1 MEERILDSLRDASVL
16 VTGGAG
22 FIGSHLVRRLVGED
36 ADVHVLT
43 SEVSSLYPGRLLE
56 IKDKITV
63 HEGNVVDRSAMD
75 SVARRVKPQVI
86 FHMAA
91 FTHVG
96 KSWTRVDECIQT
108 NVQGTVSLLQALNDV
123 GYKRFLNFGTSEI
136 YGDIPAP
143 FREDAIVNPI
153 SPYAV
158 SKYAAERFCRMFY
171 RSFGWPLVMLR
182 PFNAYGPGQTPDRV
196 IPEIIARAV
205 RGDELAMTQGLQT
218 REFNYVT
225 DLVDGFV
232 RAAVTPGIEGEV
244 INIGCGEDVS
254 MRAIATTI
262 LDLMGNPIT
271 PKFGALP
278 ERPAEIM
285 EMRCDNTKARALLGW
300 EPKHTLQE
308 GLAKTI
314 DWYKA
319 ELAGPRSPF
328 NP

>member
-1 MEERILDSLRDASVL
+1 VDTLRDKHVL

-22 FIGSHLVRRLVGED
+22 FIGAHLVQRLVDDG

-43 SEVSSLYPGRLLE
+43 SEVSSLFPGRLLE
-56 IKDKITV
+56 IKSDITV

-75 SVARRVKPQVI
+75 SIARKVRPQVI

-96 KSWTRVDECIQT
+96 KSWTRVDECVQT
-108 NVQGTVSLLQALNDV
+108 NVQGTVSLLQALHDV
-123 GYKRFLNFGTSEI
+123 GYERFLNFGTSEI
-136 YGDIPAP
+136 YGDIAAP
-143 FREDAIVNPI
+143 FQEDAIVNPI

-158 SKYAAERFCRMFY
+158 SKYSAERFCRMFH
-171 RSFGWPLVMLR
+171 RSYGWPLVMLR

-196 IPEIIARAV
+196 IPEIIARAF
-205 RGDELAMTQGLQT
+205 RGQELAMTQGRQT

-232 RAAVTPGIEGEV
+232 RAAVTPGIDGEV

-254 MRAIATTI
+254 MRDLATTI

-285 EMRCDNTKARALLGW
+285 EMRCDNTKARTLLGW
-300 EPKHTLQE
+300 EPKQSLAD

-314 DWYKA
+314 EWYKA
-319 ELAGPRSPF
+319 ELSSPRSPF
-328 NP
+328 NL

>member
-1 MEERILDSLRDASVL
+1 VDSLNDACVL

-22 FIGSHLVRRLVGED
+22 FIGAHLVQRLVADG

-43 SEVSSLYPGRLLE
+43 SEVSSLFPGRLLD
-56 IKDKITV
+56 IKNKITV

-75 SVARRVKPQVI
+75 SIARAVKPQI
-86 FHMAA
+86 IYHMAA

-108 NVQGTVSLLQALNDV
+108 NVQGTVSLLEALHDV
-123 GYKRFLNFGTSEI
+123 GYERFLNFGTSEI

-158 SKYAAERFCRMFY
+158 SKYAAERFCRMLH
-171 RSFGWPLVMLR
+171 RSYGWPLVMLR
-182 PFNAYGPGQTPDRV
+182 PFNAYGPGQTPDRI

-205 RGDELAMTQGLQT
+205 RGQELAMTQGRQT

-244 INIGCGEDVS
+244 INIGCGEDIS
-254 MRAIATTI
+254 MRDLATTI

-285 EMRCDNTKARALLGW
+285 EMRCDNTKARTLLGYA
-300 EPKHTLQE
+300 PKHSMAD

-314 DWYKA
+314 EWYRE
-319 ELAGPRSPF
+319 ELASPRSPF